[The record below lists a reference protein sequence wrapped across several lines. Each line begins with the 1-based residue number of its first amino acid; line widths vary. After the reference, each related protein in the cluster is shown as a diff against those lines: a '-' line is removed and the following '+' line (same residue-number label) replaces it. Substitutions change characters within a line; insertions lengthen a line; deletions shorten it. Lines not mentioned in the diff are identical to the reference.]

1 MLDQAFESIT
11 DPWSIPDILCLAL
24 SAPLV
29 LLAFFES
36 FLWVAAFCYC
46 LGKAYQK
53 ADHWSQRFMA
63 VVMTLC
69 FVIVRGIF
77 FPIMVV
83 TLPLPHRVTQYFPG
97 KMAHVFQQF
106 AFYSFAVMLMVP
118 WLFCVYRSFI
128 LPLGRDKMIK
138 SPLNDLNA
146 PKVVVVMPTYK
157 EPPDSLWKALNSVVK
172 CDYPASS
179 IHVFLSF
186 DGDEVDE
193 LYLKTIDRLGIP
205 ITMEDFPQSIDVAYN
220 GARVTV
226 SRFPHGGKRHCQ
238 KATFLLIDKMYKRYL
253 LHKDDMFIL
262 FIDSDCVLDPFCIQ
276 NFMYDMELRP
286 GNKRNMLA
294 MTGII
299 TACTEKNSLL
309 TILQDIEYLH
319 GQLFERSVESGC
331 GAVTCLPGAL
341 TILRFSAFRNMAKF
355 YFSDKAEECDDLFD
369 YAKTHLGEDRWLTH
383 LFMLGAKKRYQIQ
396 LSTTAFCKTEAVQTY
411 RSLLKQRRRWFLGFI
426 TNEVCML
433 TDVRLWRQYPC
444 LCALRFMTMTIRT
457 TALLMLIELVA
468 VATTSSQLSELP
480 WEFMCI
486 SLGLNWLLTFYWAV
500 KLHRWKA
507 ILYPLMFTLSPFLSW
522 IYMVY
527 GICTAGQ
534 RTWGGPRADAGAADA
549 KVTPQA
555 AIEHAIATGDD
566 LNVVPET
573 FRPAMEVRKRR
584 VRPSQLHPSSSVEGR
599 FTSAEQEALR
609 VDGKALRSP
618 SSSDVDLEART
629 RQFGHES
636 LDMSDSEGLSIHTP
650 QRVITSSGDEEDST
664 KGARGKQR
672 AVSYSSD
679 EEYMTKRHNNT
690 PIGNNLS
697 NDEEHI
703 ARTGHTTPRAGSGS
717 SDDEYYARRAASG
730 PYGTFGIPDEDVY
743 RPRDFRSSSESVIT
757 VIPRRPIVNG
767 EPSRRRSRRRRRSTS
782 SSGSGANSEEL
793 TRRLSLMLAQQ
804 SPSGSAVHA
813 QPSSPLGR
821 NSPMT
826 ALQKDEDI
834 PPLQEPDGGAG
845 SKKAIKT
852 QAEPWSPRKSG
863 RRRRPGSVHM
873 G

>member
-1 MLDQAFESIT
+1 MADKRYESLT
-11 DPWSIPDILCLAL
+11 DPWPIPDILCLAI

-29 LLAFFES
+29 ILAFFES
-36 FLWVAAFCYC
+36 FLWVAAFVYC
-46 LGKAYQK
+46 LAKAYQK
-53 ADHWSQRFMA
+53 ADHWSQRLMA
-63 VVMTLC
+63 IVM
-69 FVIVRGIF
+69 IVAFITARGIF

-97 KMAHVFQQF
+97 EMTNIFQQF

-128 LPLGRDKMIK
+128 LPLGRDKLIK
-138 SPLNDLNA
+138 APLNDRNA
-146 PKVVVVMPTYK
+146 PKVVVVMPIYK
-157 EPPDSLWKALNSVVK
+157 EPPDTLWKALNSVVK
-172 CDYPASS
+172 CDYPAAC

-186 DGDEVDE
+186 DGEDIDE

-205 ITMEDFPQSIDVAYN
+205 VTMKDFPKSIDIAYN

-238 KATFLLIDKMYKRYL
+238 KATFILVDKMYKRYL
-253 LHKDDMFIL
+253 LEKDNLFIL
-262 FIDSDCVLDPFCIQ
+262 FIDSDCVLDPVCIQ

-396 LSTTAFCKTEAVQTY
+396 LSTTAFCKTEAVQTFH
-411 RSLLKQRRRWFLGFI
+411 SLLKQRRRWFLGFI
-426 TNEVCML
+426 SNEVCML
-433 TDVRLWRQYPC
+433 TDVRLWRQYPF
-444 LCALRFMTMTIRT
+444 LCALRFMTMTVRT

-468 VATTSSQLSELP
+468 VASTSSQIDELP

-507 ILYPLMFTLSPFLSW
+507 ILYPLMFTISPFLSW
-522 IYMVY
+522 LYMVY

-534 RTWGGPRADAGAADA
+534 RTWGGPRIDAGAADS
-549 KVTPQA
+549 KVTPQE
-555 AIEHAIATGDD
+555 AIEYAIATGDD

-573 FRPAMEVRKRR
+573 FRPAIEVRKRR
-584 VRPSQLHPSSSVEGR
+584 TRPSQLHPSSSVEGR
-599 FTSAEQEALR
+599 FTSAEHEPFQVA
-609 VDGKALRSP
+609 VKAARSSN
-618 SSSDVDLEART
+618 SSEIDLEART
-629 RQFGHES
+629 RRFGHDS
-636 LDMSDSEGLSIHTP
+636 LDMSDSEGISVHTP
-650 QRVITSSGDEEDST
+650 QRMASL
-664 KGARGKQR
+664 
-672 AVSYSSD
+672 SSD
-679 EEYMTKRHNNT
+679 EPSFEKRRRT
-690 PIGNNLS
+690 PSLQRMAS
-697 NDEEHI
+697 V
-703 ARTGHTTPRAGSGS
+703 S
-717 SDDEYYARRAASG
+717 SDQSFGKRRYTPSPQRVTSVSSDETVGGRASSG
-730 PYGTFGIPDEDVY
+730 PFAIRFGDADRYWPQHY
-743 RPRDFRSSSESVIT
+743 NSSEESVIT
-757 VIPRRPIVNG
+757 AIRRRPIPNG
-767 EPSRRRSRRRRRSTS
+767 EPSRSRSRRRRRSTS
-782 SSGSGANSEEL
+782 SSGSGATSEEL
-793 TRRLSLMLAQQ
+793 SRRLSLMLAAQRSTSEGHAAKDGNVSASPGKGHGSMVTKEDGSADVHTNQ
-804 SPSGSAVHA
+804 APRRKSFHKRSPS
-813 QPSSPLGR
+813 
-821 NSPMT
+821 
-826 ALQKDEDI
+826 
-834 PPLQEPDGGAG
+834 
-845 SKKAIKT
+845 
-852 QAEPWSPRKSG
+852 
-863 RRRRPGSVHM
+863 SVHM

>member
-1 MLDQAFESIT
+1 MFST
-11 DPWSIPDILCLAL
+11 KRGVS
-24 SAPLV
+24 
-29 LLAFFES
+29 LLIFHS
-36 FLWVAAFCYC
+36 
-46 LGKAYQK
+46 
-53 ADHWSQRFMA
+53 
-63 VVMTLC
+63 
-69 FVIVRGIF
+69 RGVF

-97 KMAHVFQQF
+97 EMTNAFQQF

-128 LPLGRDKMIK
+128 LPLGRDKLIK
-138 SPLNDLNA
+138 CPLNDRNA
-146 PKVVVVMPTYK
+146 PKVVVVMPIYK

-172 CDYPASS
+172 CDYPAAC

-186 DGDEVDE
+186 DGDDIDE

-205 ITMEDFPQSIDVAYN
+205 VTMKDFPKSIDIAYN

-253 LHKDDMFIL
+253 LNKDDLFIL
-262 FIDSDCVLDPFCIQ
+262 FIDSDCILDPVCIQ

-331 GAVTCLPGAL
+331 GSVTCLPGAL

-426 TNEVCML
+426 SNEVCML
-433 TDVRLWRQYPC
+433 TDVRLWRQYPF
-444 LCALRFMTMTIRT
+444 LCALRFMTVTVRT

-468 VATTSSQLSELP
+468 VASTSSRLDQLP

-500 KLHRWKA
+500 RLHRWKA
-507 ILYPLMFTLSPFLSW
+507 VLYPLMFTISPFLSW

-549 KVTPQA
+549 KVTPQE

-584 VRPSQLHPSSSVEGR
+584 TRPSQLHPSSSVEGR
-599 FTSAEQEALR
+599 FTSAEHEPLQLA
-609 VDGKALRSP
+609 GKAVRSP
-618 SSSDVDLEART
+618 SPSGIDLEART
-629 RQFGHES
+629 RRFGHES

-650 QRVITSSGDEEDST
+650 HRVTSS
-664 KGARGKQR
+664 
-672 AVSYSSD
+672 SSD
-679 EEYMTKRHNNT
+679 EEYIEKRDHT
-690 PIGNNLS
+690 PRRVTS
-697 NDEEHI
+697 VSSDEEHI
-703 ARTGHTTPRAGSGS
+703 DRSSSSGQY
-717 SDDEYYARRAASG
+717 D
-730 PYGTFGIPDEDVY
+730 TFRIPEEDIY

-757 VIPRRPIVNG
+757 VIPRRPIPNG

-782 SSGSGANSEEL
+782 TSGGGANSEEL
-793 TRRLSLMLAQQ
+793 SRRLTLMLAQQ
-804 SPSGSAVHA
+804 NTSEGPVHA

-821 NSPMT
+821 ISPLT
-826 ALQKDEDI
+826 ALPKEEDVPAVQGRGGGGLTMTREDE
-834 PPLQEPDGGAG
+834 GAEG
-845 SKKAIKT
+845 HAGPSSPSKSSHKR
-852 QAEPWSPRKSG
+852 SPS
-863 RRRRPGSVHM
+863 SVHI